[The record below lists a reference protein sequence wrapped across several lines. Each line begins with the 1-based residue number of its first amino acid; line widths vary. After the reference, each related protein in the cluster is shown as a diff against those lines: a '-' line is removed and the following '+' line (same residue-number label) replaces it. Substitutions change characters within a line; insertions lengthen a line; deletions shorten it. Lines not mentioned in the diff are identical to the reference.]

1 MLNYF
6 ILTFFKHFIEIEFK
20 IISIRKNRDT
30 CESNCNH
37 LNGHLPY
44 LFEGI
49 SPKINSDLRFLSSI
63 LKKYWSKV
71 ENVLEKIFTNKSLDR
86 IRYPMLDEKFGR
98 SGAYPNL
105 TQIKVNVLLGKN
117 NNNNS
122 LRLAT
127 VMQRSPD

>member
-1 MLNYF
+1 MLNYL
-6 ILTFFKHFIEIEFK
+6 ILTFFKHFIDIEVK
-20 IISIRKNRDT
+20 IISLRRNRES

-49 SPKINSDLRFLSSI
+49 SQKMNFDLRFLLSV
-63 LKKYWSKV
+63 LKNIDRSKV

-86 IRYPMLDEKFGR
+86 IRYPILEEKFGR
-98 SGAYPNL
+98 SGAYSNL

-117 NNNNS
+117 CNNNS
-122 LRLAT
+122 
-127 VMQRSPD
+127 